1 MKARTRK
8 LVGLM
13 LATTV
18 LVTDASASFASSHR
32 EAPGITKSPKTDS
45 TDFYMFRSYEPGRDQ
60 YVTLIANYQPLQD
73 PGGGPNYFTMDPDA
87 VYEIH
92 IDNVGDAKEHLT
104 YQFKFSNT
112 LQNGGLMLNI
122 GGTNVATALRQ
133 SGPVTKT
140 TDPNTAEVESY
151 TVTLITGDRHTGT
164 RAAITNA
171 AGGGTTFTKP
181 LDNTGVKTFP
191 DYNSYAKQFVY
202 NVNIPGCG
210 MPGRVFVGQRAEAFA
225 VNLGGI
231 FDMVNFVPIEGD
243 SAPGAGD
250 KGGFPLGITQNRAN
264 DELVGKKN
272 VTSIA
277 MEVPISCLTPQ
288 GSNGVIGGWQTASL
302 PQARLVD
309 HKASYAAPTLSGG
322 AYTQVSRLAMPLVN
336 ELVIGLPDK
345 DKFNASDPKDDAQF
359 GTYVTNPTYP
369 EVLNQLFL
377 APVNQLA
384 KANFKTLAPT
394 NFPRADLVATF
405 LTGFKN
411 LNQLGT
417 VTASEMMRLNT
428 NVPVTPQ
435 AKQANLG
442 VAAGDLAG
450 YPNGRRPGDDT
461 VDITLRVAMG
471 ALCYPVPIGANGA
484 PTDLGLC
491 KPGDAPTG
499 QVPYTD
505 GAPISANDVQ
515 GTFPYLNAPLP
526 GTPLSAHRV
535 GQ

>member
-277 MEVPISCLTPQ
+277 MEVPISCLK
-288 GSNGVIGGWQTASL
+288 GAGNGVIGVWQTASL
-302 PQARLVD
+302 PQARLLD
-309 HKASYAAPTLSGG
+309 PAATYTQPSLSGG
-322 AYTQVSRLAMPLVN
+322 AYTQVSRLANPLVN
-336 ELVIGLPDK
+336 ELVIGIPDK
-345 DKFNASDPKDDAQF
+345 DTFNASDPSGDGQF
-359 GTYVTNPTYP
+359 LSYVTNPTYP
-369 EVLNQLFL
+369 EVLNGLFL
-377 APVNQLA
+377 APVNKLA
-384 KANFKTLAPT
+384 GANFTTLAPT
-394 NFPRADLVATF
+394 NFPRNDLVFTF
-405 LTGFKN
+405 LKGFPGV
-411 LNQLGT
+411 NQLMT
-417 VTASEMMRLNT
+417 VTPSEMMRLNMGI
-428 NVPVTPQ
+428 PVTPQ
-435 AKQANLG
+435 ASQKNLG
-442 VAAGDLAG
+442 VIGDDLAG
-450 YPNGRRPGDDT
+450 YPNGRRPGDDA

-471 ALCYPVPIGANGA
+471 ALCYPIPVNGK
-484 PTDLGLC
+484 PTDLGIC
-491 KPGDAPTG
+491 KPSDAPTG

-505 GAPISANDVQ
+505 GAPISAKDVQ
-515 GTFPYLNAPLP
+515 NQFPYLNAPL
-526 GTPLSAHRV
+526 GGAPLSAHRV